1 MNLATKRLFA
11 LLLLW
16 LLVCQLASVQLTNV
30 RAVDEGRVAG
40 KVTLTL
46 SESSPYRLNVSEDK
60 KSFQVVFS
68 GVKNHATIPDYK
80 RLSPVIERIVSS
92 NENGDAVVEIRTMKA
107 CNHTEYVV
115 GRRVYL
121 ELEFIHKPAPRAKV
135 ARRRVSRPKAA
146 VVQKPDT
153 VCTSIEAVETDSG
166 AVVPEPQDSLR
177 QSKPQW
183 KPVQL
188 QSGLDWPSLAR
199 SLEFWLIIAATV
211 LALVLLFLLI
221 FRKKKP
227 KTYDFEVVTKAKSSA
242 SEPEEYVNPVLSK
255 MAAKL
260 AAQGWTAAEIAAEL
274 NISEAAAKQ
283 LMERG
288 EA

>member
-121 ELEFIHKPAPRAKV
+121 ELEFIHKPASRAKV

-153 VCTSIEAVETDSG
+153 VCVVTPDSG
-166 AVVPEPQDSLR
+166 AVVAEPQDSLR

-188 QSGLDWPSLAR
+188 QSGLDWPSLAQ

-211 LALVLLFLLI
+211 LALVVLFLLI

>member
-60 KSFQVVFS
+60 KRFQVVFS
-68 GVKNHATIPDYK
+68 GVRNHATIPDYK

-121 ELEFIHKPAPRAKV
+121 ELDFIHKPAPRAKV

-153 VCTSIEAVETDSG
+153 VCVVTPDSG

-188 QSGLDWPSLAR
+188 QSGLDWLSLAR